1 MAGTRGSV
9 KMENKKLFWK
19 NIGFA
24 LATLLLWAAARFL
37 YVRVLSGS
45 QHKSGFVP
53 FDIAFIFLPP
63 VAAFFLNW
71 RWMRDQRIET
81 IIKWSVSWAGID
93 LVGFLLIIFFLGDLL
108 HQLFLRLQP
117 G

>member
-1 MAGTRGSV
+1 VET
-9 KMENKKLFWK
+9 KKHFRK

-37 YVRVLSGS
+37 YVRVPGGN

-63 VAAFFLNW
+63 VVAFFLNW

-93 LVGFLLIIFFLGDLL
+93 LVGFFLIIFFLGDLVQ
-108 HQLFLRLQP
+108 QLFLWLQP